1 LLATK
6 PFFWHTSLVDIKKL
20 ALPFALIVGALVLAL
35 VMLVSVQP
43 STYAE
48 EQSSPGLAQPSNRT
62 AARSLPETAKRFD
75 APTKQMPIAHAS
87 PFSESNA
94 DSPPPEVP
102 WEIPINTILESPESN
117 DQVALRL
124 ASLVPTLPPD
134 GQVEAAQHMVNL
146 LDDENYETALQ
157 MLLNPGMPTEVQE
170 VIYSDILNRPNM
182 VKLPALTA
190 LIGAPNH
197 GLRDEALNTLQ
208 IFVGYDLGNNPLTW
222 KSAVDEFLRQESLQ
236 DQVEA
241 APQ

>member
-1 LLATK
+1 VELNRM
-6 PFFWHTSLVDIKKL
+6 
-20 ALPFALIVGALVLAL
+20 ALPIALIFVALLVALVLL
-35 VMLVSVQP
+35 VTVQP
-43 STYAE
+43 ATEAEGKSESTANPP
-48 EQSSPGLAQPSNRT
+48 SAAPAARPRSPAPDQF
-62 AARSLPETAKRFD
+62 AARSGEVLLSPVAPSSEVDGADETSA
-75 APTKQMPIAHAS
+75 TQEAS
-87 PFSESNA
+87 
-94 DSPPPEVP
+94 
-102 WEIPINTILESPESN
+102 WEAPINAILEAPEDN
-117 DQVALRL
+117 DQVVLRL
-124 ASLVPTLPPD
+124 AALVPTLPPD

-146 LDDENYETALQ
+146 LDDENYQTALQ

-170 VIYSDILNRPNM
+170 VIYSDILNRPNT

-208 IFVGYDLGNNPLTW
+208 IFVGHDLGNNPLAW